1 MIHAEQSAECPPL
14 GRPKAGIAPPRGAA
28 TAGSVGAVV
37 VLLRNPFQPSQRE
50 VLRAHPSQTI
60 RQWLGAQGIA
70 EFDQPTVCIKNGTPV
85 LRADW
90 AVTPIDGVVLFITL
104 PQGGG
109 GGGGKS
115 PLRTVLM
122 IAVMVVAT
130 VYGGPLGASLGF
142 SGNLATA
149 VGTAIIMTA
158 GSALVSALVP
168 LPTPNMPSFASGGNL
183 AQPSPTYS
191 LQGQGNYARL
201 AQPIPVI
208 YGRHLVYPDLAAMPY
223 GEYQGNEQYLH
234 QLHCIGLG
242 EYDIEQLRIEDTPI
256 TSFEEVTYQIVPPG
270 SSVTLF
276 NPDVVTAPEV
286 AGQELLAG
294 TWTGG
299 FAINPA
305 DSAVTHIGID
315 ILLPRGLYYAN
326 DAGGLDSRSAHWK
339 IEARAIDAEG
349 DPLGEWFTL
358 GSESL
363 TAATST
369 PQRLSYKYPIAA
381 GRYEVRATRLD
392 DKDASSRAGHEVR
405 WGEARGYLAGGV
417 TFPDNVTLLAIR
429 MRATDNLSQ
438 RSSRLI
444 NCIVTRKLPVWS
456 AASGW
461 SAPVPTRSITWAFA
475 DILRADYG
483 AKLLDARIDLA
494 ALAQLDE
501 VWSTR
506 GDRIDGVFD
515 QQVTVWE
522 ALTRV
527 ARCGRAVPFL
537 QGGIVRIV
545 RDESR
550 LLPVALFS
558 PRNIVKNSLKIQYVM
573 PGEETADAVTV
584 EYFSSRTWK
593 PDEVTVSLPGS
604 SATNPA
610 KLRLFGCTTQDHAVR
625 EGLYLAAANRY
636 RRRIITLR
644 TELEGLIPT
653 YGDLIAIAHDMPSW
667 GAGGEIVAWDAETQT
682 ATLSEPVSFTQ
693 DQPHVMALR
702 RRDGGVSGPHAV
714 TPGSDAQQVVLMD
727 LPDIAIET
735 GLASERTH
743 FAFGVAEQWG
753 LLARVIAVRP
763 RGEQVEITCVAEHP
777 DVHTADL

>member
-1 MIHAEQSAECPPL
+1 MIHAEQSA
-14 GRPKAGIAPPRGAA
+14 
-28 TAGSVGAVV
+28 V
-37 VLLRNPFQPSQRE
+37 VLLRNPFQPTQRE
-50 VLRAHPSQTI
+50 VMVAHPGQTI
-60 RQWLGAQGIA
+60 RQWLGNQGIA

-109 GGGGKS
+109 GGGGGKN

-149 VGTAIIMTA
+149 VGSAIIMTA

-168 LPTPNMPSFASGGNL
+168 LPTPNMPSFAGSGGSL

-201 AQPIPVI
+201 AQPIPVV
-208 YGRHLVYPDLAAMPY
+208 YGRHLVYPDLAATPY
-223 GEYQGNEQYLH
+223 GEYQGNEQFLH

-242 EYDIEQLRIEDTPI
+242 EYDIEQIRIEDTPMS
-256 TSFEEVTYQIVPPG
+256 SFQEVTYQIVPPG
-270 SSVTLF
+270 SPVTLF

-305 DSAVTHIGID
+305 DSEVTHIGID

-326 DAGGLDSRSAHWK
+326 DAGGLDSRSASWK
-339 IEARAIDAEG
+339 VEARAIDAEG
-349 DPLGEWFTL
+349 DPLNDWFTL
-358 GSESL
+358 GNESL
-363 TAATST
+363 TAATTT
-369 PQRLSYKYPIAA
+369 PQRRTYRYPVAA

-392 DKDASSRAGHEVR
+392 GKDTNSRAGHEVR
-405 WGEARGYLAGGV
+405 WGEARGYLAGGE

-456 AASGW
+456 VDSGW
-461 SAPVPTRSITWAFA
+461 SAPLPTRSIAWAFA
-475 DILRADYG
+475 DILRASYG
-483 AKLLDARIDLA
+483 AKLPDARIDLA
-494 ALAQLDE
+494 ALAQLDQ
-501 VWSTR
+501 VWTER
-506 GDRIDGVFD
+506 GDQFDGVFD

-537 QGGIVRIV
+537 QGGIVRLV
-545 RDESR
+545 RDEAR

-584 EYFSSRTWK
+584 EFFSSRTWK

-604 SATNPA
+604 SSTNPA
-610 KLRLFGCTTQDHAVR
+610 KLRLFGCTTEAHAVR

-667 GAGGEIVAWDAETQT
+667 GAGGEIVAWDADTYA
-682 ATLSEPVSFTQ
+682 ATLSEPVAFVDGQ
-693 DQPHVMALR
+693 EHVMALR

-714 TPGSDAQQVVLMD
+714 MPGSDAQQVVFAD
-727 LPDIAIET
+727 LPDIPIET
-735 GLASERTH
+735 GLSAERTH
-743 FAFGVAEQWG
+743 FAFGVAEQWS

-777 DVHTADL
+777 AVHNADSSAAPI

>member
-1 MIHAEQSAECPPL
+1 MIHAEQSAV
-14 GRPKAGIAPPRGAA
+14 IM
-28 TAGSVGAVV
+28 
-37 VLLRNPFQPSQRE
+37 LRNPFQPSQRE
-50 VLRAHPSQTI
+50 VMVAHPGQTI
-60 RQWLGAQGIA
+60 RQWLGTQGMA
-70 EFDQPTVCIKNGTPV
+70 EFDQPTVCIKNGAPV

-109 GGGGKS
+109 GGGGGKN

-149 VGTAIIMTA
+149 VGSAIIMTA

-168 LPTPNMPSFASGGNL
+168 LPTPNMPSFAGSGGSL

-208 YGRHLVYPDLAAMPY
+208 YGRHLVYPDLAATPY
-223 GEYQGNEQYLH
+223 GEYQGNEQFLH

-242 EYDIEQLRIEDTPI
+242 EYDIEQFRIEDTPMA
-256 TSFEEVTYQIVPPG
+256 SFEEVTYQIVPPG

-305 DSAVTHIGID
+305 DSEVTHIGID

-326 DAGGLDSRSAHWK
+326 DAGGLDSRSASWK
-339 IEARAIDAEG
+339 VEARLMDAEG
-349 DPLGEWFTL
+349 DALADWFTL

-363 TAATST
+363 TAATTT
-369 PQRLSYKYPIAA
+369 PQRLSYKYLVSP

-392 DKDASSRAGHEVR
+392 SKDTNSRAGHEVR
-405 WGEARGYLAGGV
+405 WGEARGYLAGGI

-456 AASGW
+456 ADTGW
-461 SAPVPTRSITWAFA
+461 SSAVPTRSIAWAFA
-475 DILRADYG
+475 NILRASYG
-483 AKLLDARIDLA
+483 AKLTDARIDLA
-494 ALAQLDE
+494 ALAQLDQ
-501 VWSTR
+501 VWAGR
-506 GDRIDGVFD
+506 GDQFDGVFD

-537 QGGIVRIV
+537 QGGIVRLV
-545 RDESR
+545 RDEAR
-550 LLPVALFS
+550 TLPVALFC

-584 EYFSSRTWK
+584 EFFSSRTWK
-593 PDEVTVSLPGS
+593 PDAVTVSLPGS
-604 SATNPA
+604 SITNPA
-610 KLRLFGCTTQDHAVR
+610 KLRLFGCTTEAHAVR
-625 EGLYLAAANRY
+625 EGLYLAAANRF

-667 GAGGEIVAWDAETQT
+667 GVGGEIVMWDADTQT
-682 ATLSEPVSFTQ
+682 ATLSDPVAFVD
-693 DQPHVMALR
+693 DQAHVMALR
-702 RRDGGVSGPHAV
+702 RRDGGVSGPHSV
-714 TPGSDAQQVVLMD
+714 TPGSDAQQVVFAE
-727 LPDIAIET
+727 LPDIPIET
-735 GLASERTH
+735 GLSAERTH
-743 FAFGVAEQWG
+743 FAFGIAEQWS

-777 DVHTADL
+777 AVHTADLTIGA

>member
-1 MIHAEQSAECPPL
+1 MSEAN
-14 GRPKAGIAPPRGAA
+14 K
-28 TAGSVGAVV
+28 GAVI
-37 VLLRNPFQPSQRE
+37 LLRNPFQPSHR
-50 VLRAHPSQTI
+50 VVMVAHPSQTI
-60 RQWLGAQGIA
+60 RQWLGTQGIA
-70 EFDQPTVCIKNGTPV
+70 EFDQPTVCIKNGATV
-85 LRADW
+85 LRSEW
-90 AVTPIDGVVLFITL
+90 AVTPIDGVVIFITL

-109 GGGGKS
+109 GGGGGGKN

-149 VGTAIIMTA
+149 VGSAIIMTA

-168 LPTPNMPSFASGGNL
+168 LPTPNMPSFAGSGGSL
-183 AQPSPTYS
+183 AQPSPSYS

-208 YGRHLVYPDLAAMPY
+208 YGRHLVYPDLAATPY
-223 GEYQGNEQYLH
+223 GEYQANEQYLH
-234 QLHCIGLG
+234 QLHCIGMG
-242 EYDIEQLRIEDTPI
+242 EYDIEQIRIEDTPI
-256 TSFEEVTYQIVPPG
+256 ASFEEVTYQIVPPG
-270 SSVTLF
+270 SPVTLF

-305 DSAVTHIGID
+305 DSEVTHIGID
-315 ILLPRGLYYAN
+315 ILLPRGLYFAN
-326 DAGGLDSRSAHWK
+326 DAGGLDSRSASWK
-339 IEARAIDAEG
+339 VEARAIDAEG
-349 DPLGEWFTL
+349 DPLSDWYAL

-363 TAATST
+363 TAATTT
-369 PQRLSYKYPIAA
+369 PQRMSFKYPVTP
-381 GRYEVRATRLD
+381 GRYEVRATRFD
-392 DKDASSRAGHEVR
+392 GKDTNSRAGHEVR

-456 AASGW
+456 ADTGW
-461 SAPVPTRSITWAFA
+461 SSAVPTRSIAWVFA
-475 DILRADYG
+475 DILRASYG
-483 AKLLDARIDLA
+483 AKLTDARIDLA
-494 ALAQLDE
+494 ALAQLDQ
-501 VWSTR
+501 VWADR
-506 GDRIDGVFD
+506 GDQFDGVFD

-537 QGGIVRIV
+537 QGGIVRLV
-545 RDESR
+545 RDEAR

-584 EYFSSRTWK
+584 EFFSGRTWK

-604 SATNPA
+604 SSTNPA
-610 KLRLFGCTTQDHAVR
+610 KLRLFGCTTEAHAVR

-667 GAGGEIVAWDAETQT
+667 GAGGEIVAWDADTHT
-682 ATLSEPVSFTQ
+682 ATLSEPVHFTGGQ
-693 DQPHVMALR
+693 LHVMALR
-702 RRDGGVSGPHAV
+702 RRDGGVSGPYAV
-714 TPGSDAQQVVLMD
+714 TPGSDAQQVVFTD
-727 LPDIAIET
+727 LPDIPIET
-735 GLASERTH
+735 GLSAERTH
-743 FAFGVAEQWG
+743 FAFGIAEQWS

-777 DVHTADL
+777 AVHSADLTVGT

>member
-1 MIHAEQSAECPPL
+1 MIHAEQSA
-14 GRPKAGIAPPRGAA
+14 
-28 TAGSVGAVV
+28 V

-50 VLRAHPSQTI
+50 VMVAHPSQTI
-60 RQWLGAQGIA
+60 RQWLGTQGIA
-70 EFDQPTVCIKNGTPV
+70 EFDQPTVCIKNGSPV

-109 GGGGKS
+109 GGGGGKN

-149 VGTAIIMTA
+149 VGSAIIMTA

-168 LPTPNMPSFASGGNL
+168 LPTPNMPSFAGSGGSL

-201 AQPIPVI
+201 AQPIPVV
-208 YGRHLVYPDLAAMPY
+208 YGRHLVYPDLAATPY
-223 GEYQGNEQYLH
+223 GEYQGNEQFLH

-242 EYDIEQLRIEDTPI
+242 EYDIEQIRIEDTPI
-256 TSFEEVTYQIVPPG
+256 ASFEEVTYQIVPPG
-270 SSVTLF
+270 SPVTLF

-305 DSAVTHIGID
+305 DSEVTHVGID

-326 DAGGLDSRSAHWK
+326 DAGGLDSRSASWK
-339 IEARAIDAEG
+339 VEARAIDAEG
-349 DPLGEWFTL
+349 DELGDWLTL

-363 TAATST
+363 TAATTT
-369 PQRLSYKYPIAA
+369 PQRMSYKYMVSP

-392 DKDASSRAGHEVR
+392 SKDNNSRAGHEVR

-456 AASGW
+456 VDSGW
-461 SAPVPTRSITWAFA
+461 SAAMPTRSIAWAFA
-475 DILRADYG
+475 DILRASYG
-483 AKLLDARIDLA
+483 AKLPDARIDLA
-494 ALAQLDE
+494 ALAQLDQ
-501 VWSTR
+501 VWA
-506 GDRIDGVFD
+506 DRVDQFDGVFD

-537 QGGIVRIV
+537 QGGIVRLV
-545 RDESR
+545 RDEARS
-550 LLPVALFS
+550 LPVALFS

-584 EYFSSRTWK
+584 EFFSSRTWK

-604 SATNPA
+604 SSTNPA
-610 KLRLFGCTTQDHAVR
+610 KLRLFGCTTEPHAVR

-667 GAGGEIVAWDAETQT
+667 GTGGEIVAWDADTQT
-682 ATLSEPVSFTQ
+682 ATLSEPVDFT
-693 DQPHVMALR
+693 DCQPHVIALR
-702 RRDGGVSGPHAV
+702 RRDGGVSDPHFV
-714 TPGSDAQQVVLMD
+714 TPGSDAQRVVFAEQ
-727 LPDIAIET
+727 PDIAIET
-735 GLASERTH
+735 GLSAERTH
-743 FAFGVAEQWG
+743 FAFGVAEQWS

-777 DVHTADL
+777 AVHSADSSADPI

>member
-1 MIHAEQSAECPPL
+1 MIHVDQSA
-14 GRPKAGIAPPRGAA
+14 
-28 TAGSVGAVV
+28 VV
-37 VLLRNPFQPSQRE
+37 MLRNPFQPSQRE
-50 VLRAHPSQTI
+50 VVVTHPSQTI
-60 RQWLGAQGIA
+60 RQWLDKQGIA
-70 EFDQPTVCIKNGTPV
+70 EFDQPTVCIKNGAAV
-85 LRADW
+85 LRGDW
-90 AVTPIDGVVLFITL
+90 AVTQIDGLVIFIAL

-109 GGGGKS
+109 GGGGGKN
-115 PLRTVLM
+115 PLNTVLM

-149 VGTAIIMTA
+149 VGSAIIMTA
-158 GSALVSALVP
+158 GTALVSALVP
-168 LPTPNMPSFASGGNL
+168 LPTPNMPSFSTGGGL
-183 AQPSPTYS
+183 SQPSPTYS

-208 YGRHLVYPDLAAMPY
+208 YGRHLVYPDLAATPY

-242 EYDIEQLRIEDTPI
+242 EYDIEQIRIEDTPI
-256 TSFEEVTYQIVPPG
+256 ASFEEVNFQIVSPG

-286 AGQELLAG
+286 AGQELLSG
-294 TWTGG
+294 SWTGG

-305 DSAVTHIGID
+305 DSEVTHIGID
-315 ILLPRGLYYAN
+315 VLLPRGLYYAN
-326 DAGGLDSRSAHWK
+326 DTGGLEVRSASWK
-339 IEARAIDAEG
+339 IEVRAIDTEG
-349 DPLGEWFTL
+349 DPVGNWLTL
-358 GSESL
+358 GSESMS
-363 TAATST
+363 AATTT
-369 PQRLSYKYPIAA
+369 PQRLSFKYPVSL
-381 GRYEVRATRLD
+381 GRYEVRATRID
-392 DKDASSRAGHEVR
+392 SKDTSSRVGHEVR
-405 WGEARGYLAGGV
+405 WSEARGYLAGGV
-417 TFPDNVTLLAIR
+417 AFPDNVTLLAIR

-456 AASGW
+456 ASSGW
-461 SAPVPTRSITWAFA
+461 SSALPTRSIAWAYA
-475 DILRADYG
+475 DILRASYG
-483 AKLLDARIDLA
+483 AKLTDERIDLA
-494 ALAQLDE
+494 ALAQLDQ
-501 VWSTR
+501 VWTSR
-506 GDRIDGVFD
+506 GDKFDGVFD

-522 ALTRV
+522 ALTRA

-537 QGGIVRIV
+537 QGGIVRLV

-550 LLPVALFS
+550 TLPVALFS
-558 PRNIVKNSLKIQYVM
+558 TRNIVKNSLKIQYVM

-584 EYFSSRTWK
+584 EFFSSRTWK

-604 SATNPA
+604 SSTNPA
-610 KLRLFGCTTQDHAVR
+610 KLRLFGCTTEAHAMR

-667 GAGGEIVAWDAETQT
+667 GTGGEIVAWDPDSLI
-682 ATLSEPVSFTQ
+682 ATLSEPVGFIDEQS
-693 DQPHVMALR
+693 HVMALR

-714 TPGSDAQQVVLMD
+714 TLGGDTQQVVFAE
-727 LPDIAIET
+727 PPQIPIET
-735 GLASERTH
+735 GLSAERTH
-743 FAFGVAEQWG
+743 FAFGIAEQWS
-753 LLARVIAVRP
+753 LMARVIAVRP

-777 DVHTADL
+777 AVHTADSLPSA

>member
-1 MIHAEQSAECPPL
+1 MIHVDQSA
-14 GRPKAGIAPPRGAA
+14 
-28 TAGSVGAVV
+28 VV
-37 VLLRNPFQPSQRE
+37 MLRNPFQPSQRE
-50 VLRAHPSQTI
+50 VVVTHPSQTI
-60 RQWLGAQGIA
+60 RQWLDKQGIA
-70 EFDQPTVCIKNGTPV
+70 EFDQPTVCIKNGAAV
-85 LRADW
+85 LRGDW
-90 AVTPIDGVVLFITL
+90 AVTQIDGLVIFIAL

-109 GGGGKS
+109 GGGGGKN
-115 PLRTVLM
+115 PLNTVLM

-149 VGTAIIMTA
+149 VGSAIIMTA
-158 GSALVSALVP
+158 GTALVSALVP
-168 LPTPNMPSFASGGNL
+168 LPTPNMPSFSSGGGL
-183 AQPSPTYS
+183 SQPSPTYS

-208 YGRHLVYPDLAAMPY
+208 YGRHLVYPDLAATPY

-242 EYDIEQLRIEDTPI
+242 EYDIEQIRIEDTPI
-256 TSFEEVTYQIVPPG
+256 ASFEEVNFQIVSPG

-286 AGQELLAG
+286 AGQELLSG
-294 TWTGG
+294 SWTGG

-305 DSAVTHIGID
+305 DSEVTHIGID
-315 ILLPRGLYYAN
+315 VLLPRGLYYAN
-326 DAGGLDSRSAHWK
+326 DTGGLEVRSASWK
-339 IEARAIDAEG
+339 IEVRAIDTEG
-349 DPLGEWFTL
+349 DPVGNWLTL
-358 GSESL
+358 GSESMS
-363 TAATST
+363 AATTT
-369 PQRLSYKYPIAA
+369 PQRLSFKYPVSL
-381 GRYEVRATRLD
+381 GRYEVRATRID
-392 DKDASSRAGHEVR
+392 SKDTSSRVGHEVR
-405 WGEARGYLAGGV
+405 WSEARGYLAGGV
-417 TFPDNVTLLAIR
+417 AFPDNVTLLAIR

-456 AASGW
+456 ASSGW
-461 SAPVPTRSITWAFA
+461 SSALPTRSIAWAYA
-475 DILRADYG
+475 DILRASYG
-483 AKLLDARIDLA
+483 AKLTDERIDLA
-494 ALAQLDE
+494 ALAQLDQ
-501 VWSTR
+501 VWTSR
-506 GDRIDGVFD
+506 GDKFDGVFD

-522 ALTRV
+522 ALTRA

-537 QGGIVRIV
+537 QGGIVRLV

-550 LLPVALFS
+550 TLPVALFS
-558 PRNIVKNSLKIQYVM
+558 TRNIVKNSLKIQYVM

-584 EYFSSRTWK
+584 EFFSSRTWK

-604 SATNPA
+604 SSTNPA
-610 KLRLFGCTTQDHAVR
+610 KLRLFGCTTEAHAMR

-667 GAGGEIVAWDAETQT
+667 GTGGEIVAWDPDSLI
-682 ATLSEPVSFTQ
+682 ATLSEPVGFIDEQS
-693 DQPHVMALR
+693 HVMALR

-714 TPGSDAQQVVLMD
+714 TLGGDTQQVVFAE
-727 LPDIAIET
+727 PPQIPIET
-735 GLASERTH
+735 GLSAERTH
-743 FAFGVAEQWG
+743 FAFGIAEQWS
-753 LLARVIAVRP
+753 LMARVIAVRP

-777 DVHTADL
+777 AVHTADSLPSV

>member
-1 MIHAEQSAECPPL
+1 MIEGNPSAV
-14 GRPKAGIAPPRGAA
+14 IM
-28 TAGSVGAVV
+28 
-37 VLLRNPFQPSQRE
+37 LRNPFQPGQRE
-50 VLRAHPSQTI
+50 VMVAHPSQSI

-90 AVTPIDGVVLFITL
+90 AVTPIDGVVLFIAL

-109 GGGGKS
+109 GGGGGKN

-149 VGTAIIMTA
+149 VGSAIIMTA

-168 LPTPNMPSFASGGNL
+168 LPTPNMPSFAAGGGNL

-208 YGRHLVYPDLAAMPY
+208 YGRHLVYPDLAATPY

-256 TSFEEVTYQIVPPG
+256 ASFEEVTYQIVPPG
-270 SSVTLF
+270 SPVTLF

-305 DSAVTHIGID
+305 DSDVTQIGID

-326 DAGGLDSRSAHWK
+326 DAGALDSRSASWK
-339 IEARAIDAEG
+339 VEARAIDAEG
-349 DPLGEWFTL
+349 DALGDWFTL

-363 TAATST
+363 TAATTT
-369 PQRLSYKYPIAA
+369 PQRLSYKYPVAA

-392 DKDASSRAGHEVR
+392 GKDTNSRAGHEVR
-405 WGEARGYLAGGV
+405 WGEARGYLTSGI
-417 TFPDNVTLLAIR
+417 TFPENVTLLAIR

-444 NCIVTRKLPVWS
+444 NCIVTRKLSVWS
-456 AASGW
+456 SESGW
-461 SAPVPTRSITWAFA
+461 SAPVPTRSIAWAFA
-475 DILRADYG
+475 DILRASYG
-483 AKLLDARIDLA
+483 AKLPDARIDLA
-494 ALAQLDE
+494 ALAQLDR
-501 VWSTR
+501 VWTSR
-506 GDRIDGVFD
+506 GDRFDGVFD

-537 QGGIVRIV
+537 QGGIVRLV
-545 RDESR
+545 RDEAR

-584 EYFSSRTWK
+584 EFFSSRTWK

-604 SATNPA
+604 SSTNPA
-610 KLRLFGCTTQDHAVR
+610 KLRLFGCTTEAHAVR

-667 GAGGEIVAWDAETQT
+667 GAGGEIVAWDADTHT
-682 ATLSEPVSFTQ
+682 AKLSEPVAFVDGQ
-693 DQPHVMALR
+693 EHVMALR

-714 TPGSDAQQVVLMD
+714 MPGNDAQQVVFAD
-727 LPDIAIET
+727 LPDIPIET
-735 GLASERTH
+735 GLSAERTH
-743 FAFGVAEQWG
+743 FAFGIAEQWS

-777 DVHTADL
+777 AVHSADGSVDSSTAPI

>member
-1 MIHAEQSAECPPL
+1 MIEGNSSAV
-14 GRPKAGIAPPRGAA
+14 I
-28 TAGSVGAVV
+28 
-37 VLLRNPFQPSQRE
+37 LLRNPFQPSQRE
-50 VLRAHPSQTI
+50 VTVTHPSQTI

-70 EFDQPTVCIKNGTPV
+70 EFEQPTVCIKNGTPV

-109 GGGGKS
+109 GGGGGKN

-149 VGTAIIMTA
+149 VGSAIIMTA

-168 LPTPNMPSFASGGNL
+168 LPTPNMPSFASGGGNL

-208 YGRHLVYPDLAAMPY
+208 YGRHLVYPDLAATPY

-270 SSVTLF
+270 SPVTLF
-276 NPDVVTAPEV
+276 NPDVVSAPEV

-305 DSAVTHIGID
+305 DSEVTQIGID

-326 DAGGLDSRSAHWK
+326 DAGGLDSRSANWK
-339 IEARAIDAEG
+339 AEARTIDAEG
-349 DPLGEWFTL
+349 DPLSEWFML

-363 TAATST
+363 TAATTT
-369 PQRLSYKYPIAA
+369 PQRLSYKYPVPA

-392 DKDASSRAGHEVR
+392 GKDTNSRAGHEVR
-405 WGEARGYLAGGV
+405 WGEARGYLAGGIN
-417 TFPDNVTLLAIR
+417 FPDNVTLLAIR

-444 NCIVTRKLPVWS
+444 NCIVTRKLPIWS
-456 AASGW
+456 SESGW
-461 SAPVPTRSITWAFA
+461 STPVPVRSIAWAFA
-475 DILRADYG
+475 DILRASYG
-483 AKLLDARIDLA
+483 AKLPDARIDLA
-494 ALAQLDE
+494 ALAQLDQ
-501 VWSTR
+501 VWTSR
-506 GDRIDGVFD
+506 GDRFDGVFD

-537 QGGIVRIV
+537 QGGIVRLV
-545 RDESR
+545 RDEAR

-584 EYFSSRTWK
+584 EFFSSRTWK

-604 SATNPA
+604 SSANPA
-610 KLRLFGCTTQDHAVR
+610 KLRLFGCTTEAHAVR

-667 GAGGEIVAWDAETQT
+667 GTGGEIVAWDAASQI
-682 ATLSEPVSFTQ
+682 ATLSEPVVFT
-693 DQPHVMALR
+693 DTQPHVMALR

-714 TPGSDAQQVVLMD
+714 TPGSDAQQVVFAN
-727 LPDIAIET
+727 LPDIPMET
-735 GLASERTH
+735 GLSAERTH
-743 FAFGVAEQWG
+743 FAFGIAEQWS

-777 DVHTADL
+777 AVHSADSTTDQI

>member
-1 MIHAEQSAECPPL
+1 VIHAEQSA
-14 GRPKAGIAPPRGAA
+14 
-28 TAGSVGAVV
+28 VV
-37 VLLRNPFQPSQRE
+37 TLRNPFQPSQRE
-50 VLRAHPSQTI
+50 VMVAHPGQTI
-60 RQWLGAQGIA
+60 RQWLGTQSIA
-70 EFDQPTVCIKNGTPV
+70 EFDQPTVCIKNGAPV
-85 LRADW
+85 QRADW

-109 GGGGKS
+109 GGGGGKN

-149 VGTAIIMTA
+149 VGSAIIMTA

-168 LPTPNMPSFASGGNL
+168 LPTPNMPSFAGSGGSL

-208 YGRHLVYPDLAAMPY
+208 YGRHLVYPDLAATPY
-223 GEYQGNEQYLH
+223 GEYQANEQYLH

-256 TSFEEVTYQIVPPG
+256 ASFEEVAYQIVPPG
-270 SSVTLF
+270 SPVMLF

-305 DSAVTHIGID
+305 DSEVTHIGID
-315 ILLPRGLYYAN
+315 ILLPRGLYFAN
-326 DAGGLDSRSAHWK
+326 DAGGLDSRSASWK
-339 IEARAIDAEG
+339 VEARAIDAEG
-349 DPLGEWFTL
+349 DPLNDWFAL

-363 TAATST
+363 TAATTT
-369 PQRLSYKYPIAA
+369 PQRLSYKYPVTA

-392 DKDASSRAGHEVR
+392 GKDTNSRAGHEVR
-405 WGEARGYLAGGV
+405 WGEARGYLAGGI

-456 AASGW
+456 VDAGW
-461 SAPVPTRSITWAFA
+461 SAPLHTRSIAWAFA
-475 DILRADYG
+475 DILRASYG
-483 AKLLDARIDLA
+483 AKLPDVRIDLA
-494 ALAQLDE
+494 ALAQLDQ
-501 VWSTR
+501 VWASR
-506 GDRIDGVFD
+506 SDLFDGVFD

-537 QGGIVRIV
+537 QGGIVRLV
-545 RDESR
+545 RDEAR

-584 EYFSSRTWK
+584 EFFSSRTWK

-604 SATNPA
+604 SSTNPA
-610 KLRLFGCTTQDHAVR
+610 KLRLFGCTTEAHAVR

-667 GAGGEIVAWDAETQT
+667 GVGGEIVMWDADTQT
-682 ATLSEPVSFTQ
+682 ATLSEPVAFVD
-693 DQPHVMALR
+693 DQAHVMALR

-714 TPGSDAQQVVLMD
+714 TPGSDAQQVVFAEQ
-727 LPDIAIET
+727 PDIPIET
-735 GLASERTH
+735 GLSAERTH
-743 FAFGVAEQWG
+743 FAFGIAEQWS
-753 LLARVIAVRP
+753 LQARVIAVRP

-777 DVHTADL
+777 AVHTADLTIGA

>member
-1 MIHAEQSAECPPL
+1 MIHAEQSA
-14 GRPKAGIAPPRGAA
+14 
-28 TAGSVGAVV
+28 V

-50 VLRAHPSQTI
+50 VMVAHPTQTI

-70 EFDQPTVCIKNGTPV
+70 EFDQPTVCIKNGAPV

-90 AVTPIDGVVLFITL
+90 AVTPVDGVVLFITL

-109 GGGGKS
+109 GGGGGKN

-149 VGTAIIMTA
+149 VGSAIIMTA

-168 LPTPNMPSFASGGNL
+168 LPTPNMPSFAGSGGSL

-208 YGRHLVYPDLAAMPY
+208 YGRHLVYPDLAATPY

-242 EYDIEQLRIEDTPI
+242 EYDIEQIRIEDTPMA
-256 TSFEEVTYQIVPPG
+256 SFEEVTYQIVPPG
-270 SSVTLF
+270 SPVTLF

-305 DSAVTHIGID
+305 DSEVTHIGID

-326 DAGGLDSRSAHWK
+326 DAGGLDSRSASWK
-339 IEARAIDAEG
+339 VEARSIDAEG
-349 DPLGEWFTL
+349 DPLNDWFTL
-358 GSESL
+358 GNQSL
-363 TAATST
+363 TAATTT
-369 PQRLSYKYPIAA
+369 PQRRTYLYHVAA

-392 DKDASSRAGHEVR
+392 GKDTNSRAGHEVR

-456 AASGW
+456 VDSGW
-461 SAPVPTRSITWAFA
+461 SAATPTRSIAWVFA
-475 DILRADYG
+475 DILRASYG
-483 AKLLDARIDLA
+483 AKLPDARIDLV
-494 ALAQLDE
+494 ALAQLDQ
-501 VWSTR
+501 VWSGR
-506 GDRIDGVFD
+506 GDQFDGVFD
-515 QQVTVWE
+515 QQVTVWD

-537 QGGIVRIV
+537 QGGIVRLV
-545 RDESR
+545 RDEAR

-584 EYFSSRTWK
+584 EFFSSRTWK

-604 SATNPA
+604 SSTNPA
-610 KLRLFGCTTQDHAVR
+610 KLRLFGCTTEAHAVR

-667 GAGGEIVAWDAETQT
+667 GTGGEIVAWDADTQT
-682 ATLSEPVSFTQ
+682 ATLSEPVHFTEG
-693 DQPHVMALR
+693 QPYVMALR

-714 TPGSDAQQVVLMD
+714 TPGSDAQQVVFAD
-727 LPDIAIET
+727 LPDIPIET
-735 GLASERTH
+735 GLSAERTH
-743 FAFGVAEQWG
+743 FAFGNAEQWS

-777 DVHTADL
+777 AVHSADGGVDSSTAPI

>member
-1 MIHAEQSAECPPL
+1 MIHAEQSAV
-14 GRPKAGIAPPRGAA
+14 I
-28 TAGSVGAVV
+28 
-37 VLLRNPFQPSQRE
+37 LLRNPFQPSQRE
-50 VLRAHPSQTI
+50 VMVAHPSQTI
-60 RQWLGAQGIA
+60 RQWLDNQGIA

-109 GGGGKS
+109 GGGGGKN

-149 VGTAIIMTA
+149 VGSAIIMTA

-168 LPTPNMPSFASGGNL
+168 LPTPNMPSFAAGGGNL

-208 YGRHLVYPDLAAMPY
+208 YGCHLVYPDLAATPY
-223 GEYQGNEQYLH
+223 GEYQSNEQYLH

-242 EYDIEQLRIEDTPI
+242 EYEIEQLRIEDTPI
-256 TSFEEVTYQIVPPG
+256 ASFEEVTYQIVPPG
-270 SSVTLF
+270 SAVTLF

-286 AGQELLAG
+286 AGQELLTG

-305 DSAVTHIGID
+305 DSEVTQIGID

-326 DAGGLDSRSAHWK
+326 DAGGLDSRSSSWRV
-339 IEARAIDAEG
+339 EARAIDAEG
-349 DPLGEWFTL
+349 DPLNDWFTL

-363 TAATST
+363 SAATTT
-369 PQRLSYKYPIAA
+369 PQRLSYKYPVAA

-392 DKDASSRAGHEVR
+392 GKDSSSRAGHEVR
-405 WGEARGYLAGGV
+405 WGEARGYLAGDV

-444 NCIVTRKLPVWS
+444 NCIVTRKLPIWLS
-456 AASGW
+456 EAGW
-461 SAPVPTRSITWAFA
+461 STPAPTRSIAWTFA
-475 DILRADYG
+475 DILRANYG
-483 AKLLDARIDLA
+483 AKLPDARIDLA
-494 ALAQLDE
+494 ALAQLDQ
-501 VWSTR
+501 VWTSR
-506 GDRIDGVFD
+506 GDRFDGVFD

-537 QGGIVRIV
+537 QGGIVRLV
-545 RDESR
+545 RDEAR

-584 EYFSSRTWK
+584 EFFSSRTWK

-604 SATNPA
+604 SSANPA
-610 KLRLFGCTTQDHAVR
+610 KLRLFGCTTEAHAVR

-667 GAGGEIVAWDAETQT
+667 GTGGEIVAWDATGLT
-682 ATLSEPVSFTQ
+682 ATVSEPLHFTEG
-693 DQPHVMALR
+693 QPHVMALR
-702 RRDGGVSGPHAV
+702 RRDGGVGGPHAV
-714 TPGSDAQQVVLMD
+714 TPGSDAQQVVFAQ
-727 LPDIAIET
+727 LPDIPMET
-735 GLASERTH
+735 GLSAERTH
-743 FAFGVAEQWG
+743 FAFGVAEQWS

-777 DVHTADL
+777 AVHSADHV

>member
-1 MIHAEQSAECPPL
+1 MIHAEQSA
-14 GRPKAGIAPPRGAA
+14 
-28 TAGSVGAVV
+28 V

-50 VLRAHPSQTI
+50 VMVAHPSQTI

-70 EFDQPTVCIKNGTPV
+70 EFDQPTVCIKNGAPV

-109 GGGGKS
+109 GGGGGKN

-149 VGTAIIMTA
+149 VGSAIIMTA

-168 LPTPNMPSFASGGNL
+168 LPTPNMPSFAGSGGSL

-201 AQPIPVI
+201 AHPIPVV
-208 YGRHLVYPDLAAMPY
+208 YGRHLVYPDLAATPY
-223 GEYQGNEQYLH
+223 GEYQGNEQFLH

-242 EYDIEQLRIEDTPI
+242 EYDIEQIRIEDTPMS
-256 TSFEEVTYQIVPPG
+256 SFEEVTYQIVPPG
-270 SSVTLF
+270 SPVTLF

-305 DSAVTHIGID
+305 DSEVTHIGID

-326 DAGGLDSRSAHWK
+326 DAGGLDSRSASWRV
-339 IEARAIDAEG
+339 EARAIDSEG
-349 DPLGEWFTL
+349 DPLNDWFTL
-358 GSESL
+358 GNESL
-363 TAATST
+363 TAATTT
-369 PQRLSYKYPIAA
+369 PQRRTYRYPIAA

-392 DKDASSRAGHEVR
+392 GKDTNSRAGHEVR
-405 WGEARGYLAGGV
+405 WGEARGYLAGGI

-456 AASGW
+456 VDSGW
-461 SAPVPTRSITWAFA
+461 SAAVPTRSIAWAFA
-475 DILRADYG
+475 DILRASYG
-483 AKLLDARIDLA
+483 AKLPDARIDLA
-494 ALAQLDE
+494 ALAQLDQ
-501 VWSTR
+501 VWAGR
-506 GDRIDGVFD
+506 GDRFDGVFD

-537 QGGIVRIV
+537 QGGIVRLV
-545 RDESR
+545 RDEAR

-604 SATNPA
+604 SSTNPA
-610 KLRLFGCTTQDHAVR
+610 KLRLFGCTTEAHAVR

-667 GAGGEIVAWDAETQT
+667 GAGGEIVAWDADTKT
-682 ATLSEPVSFTQ
+682 AKLSEPIAFVDGQ
-693 DQPHVMALR
+693 EHVMALR
-702 RRDGGVSGPHAV
+702 QRDGGVSGPHAV
-714 TPGSDAQQVVLMD
+714 TPGSDAQQVVFAD
-727 LPDIAIET
+727 LPDIPIET
-735 GLASERTH
+735 GLSAERTH
-743 FAFGVAEQWG
+743 FAFGNAVQWS

-777 DVHTADL
+777 AVHDADSSALQI

>member
-1 MIHAEQSAECPPL
+1 MIHAEQSA
-14 GRPKAGIAPPRGAA
+14 
-28 TAGSVGAVV
+28 V

-50 VLRAHPSQTI
+50 VMVAHPTQTI

-70 EFDQPTVCIKNGTPV
+70 EFDQPTVCIKNGAPV

-90 AVTPIDGVVLFITL
+90 AVTPIDGAVLFITL

-109 GGGGKS
+109 GGGGGKN

-149 VGTAIIMTA
+149 VGSAIIMTA

-168 LPTPNMPSFASGGNL
+168 LPTPNMPSFAGSGGSL

-201 AQPIPVI
+201 AQPIPVV
-208 YGRHLVYPDLAAMPY
+208 YGRHLVYPDLAATPY
-223 GEYQGNEQYLH
+223 GEYQGNEQFLH

-242 EYDIEQLRIEDTPI
+242 EYDIEQIRIEDTPI
-256 TSFEEVTYQIVPPG
+256 ASFEEVTYQIVPPG
-270 SSVTLF
+270 NPVTLF

-305 DSAVTHIGID
+305 DSEVTHIGID

-326 DAGGLDSRSAHWK
+326 DAGGLDSRSASWRV
-339 IEARAIDAEG
+339 EARAIDAEG
-349 DPLGEWFTL
+349 DPLNDWFTL
-358 GSESL
+358 GNESL
-363 TAATST
+363 TAATTT
-369 PQRLSYKYPIAA
+369 PQRRTYRYPIAA

-392 DKDASSRAGHEVR
+392 GKDTNSRAGHEVR
-405 WGEARGYLAGGV
+405 WSEARGYLAGGM
-417 TFPDNVTLLAIR
+417 TFPDKVTLLAIR

-456 AASGW
+456 VDSGW
-461 SAPVPTRSITWAFA
+461 SAAVPTRSIAWAFA
-475 DILRADYG
+475 DILRASYG
-483 AKLLDARIDLA
+483 AKLPNARIDLA
-494 ALAQLDE
+494 ALAQLDQ
-501 VWSTR
+501 VWAGR
-506 GDRIDGVFD
+506 GDQFDGVFD

-537 QGGIVRIV
+537 QGGIVRLV
-545 RDESR
+545 RDEAR

-584 EYFSSRTWK
+584 EFFSSRTWK

-604 SATNPA
+604 SSANPA
-610 KLRLFGCTTQDHAVR
+610 KLRLFGCTTEAHAVR

-667 GAGGEIVAWDAETQT
+667 GAGGEIVAWDADTQA
-682 ATLSEPVSFTQ
+682 ATLSEPVAFVDGQ
-693 DQPHVMALR
+693 EHVMALR

-714 TPGSDAQQVVLMD
+714 TPGSDAQQVVFAD
-727 LPDIAIET
+727 LPDIPIET
-735 GLASERTH
+735 GLSAERTH
-743 FAFGVAEQWG
+743 FAFGNAEQWS

-777 DVHTADL
+777 AVHSADSGVDSSTAPI

>member
-1 MIHAEQSAECPPL
+1 MIHADQSA
-14 GRPKAGIAPPRGAA
+14 
-28 TAGSVGAVV
+28 VV
-37 VLLRNPFQPSQRE
+37 MLRNPFQPSHRE
-50 VLRAHPSQTI
+50 VMVTHPGQTI
-60 RQWLGAQGIA
+60 RQWLCSQGIT
-70 EFDQPTVCIKNGTPV
+70 EFDQPTVCIKNGAAV
-85 LRADW
+85 LRGDW
-90 AVTPIDGVVLFITL
+90 TVTPIDGLVIFITL

-109 GGGGKS
+109 GGGGGKN
-115 PLRTVLM
+115 PLNTVLM

-142 SGNLATA
+142 SGTLATA
-149 VGTAIIMTA
+149 VGSAVIMTA
-158 GSALVSALVP
+158 GTALVSALVP
-168 LPTPNMPSFASGGNL
+168 LPTPNMPSFSSGGGL
-183 AQPSPTYS
+183 SQPSPTYS

-201 AQPIPVI
+201 SQPIPVV
-208 YGRHLVYPDLAAMPY
+208 YGRHLVYPDLAATPY

-242 EYDIEQLRIEDTPI
+242 DYDIEQIRIEDTPMA
-256 TSFEEVTYQIVPPG
+256 SFEEVSYQIVSPG

-286 AGQELLAG
+286 AGQELLAD

-305 DSAVTHIGID
+305 DSDVTHIGID

-326 DAGGLDSRSAHWK
+326 DAGGLEVRSANWK
-339 IEARAIDAEG
+339 IEARAIDAKG
-349 DPLGEWFTL
+349 DSVGSWFTL
-358 GSESL
+358 GSESIS
-363 TAATST
+363 AATTT
-369 PQRLSYKYPIAA
+369 PQRLTFKYPVSPD
-381 GRYEVRATRLD
+381 RYEVRATRLD
-392 DKDASSRAGHEVR
+392 SKDTSSRVGHEVR

-417 TFPDNVTLLAIR
+417 AFPDNVTLLAIR

-456 AASGW
+456 ADTGW
-461 SAPVPTRSITWAFA
+461 STAVPTRSIAWVFA
-475 DILRADYG
+475 DILRASYG
-483 AKLLDARIDLA
+483 AKLTDERIDLA
-494 ALAQLDE
+494 ALAQLDQ
-501 VWSTR
+501 VWTSR
-506 GDRIDGVFD
+506 GDQFDGVFD

-537 QGGIVRIV
+537 QGGIVRLV
-545 RDESR
+545 RDEAR
-550 LLPVALFS
+550 HLPVALFS

-584 EYFSSRTWK
+584 EFFSSRTWK

-604 SATNPA
+604 SGTNPA
-610 KLRLFGCTTQDHAVR
+610 KLRLFGCTTEEHAVR

-636 RRRIITLR
+636 RRRIITFR
-644 TELEGLIPT
+644 TELEGMIPT

-667 GAGGEIVAWDAETQT
+667 GAGGEIVAWDPDSKI
-682 ATLSEPVSFTQ
+682 ATLSETVVFID
-693 DQPHVMALR
+693 DQSHVMALR

-714 TPGSDAQQVVLMD
+714 TLGGDAQQVVFD
-727 LPDIAIET
+727 ELPDIPIET
-735 GLASERTH
+735 GLSSERTH
-743 FAFGVAEQWG
+743 FAFGVVEQWS

-763 RGEQVEITCVAEHP
+763 RGEQVEITCVAEHQA
-777 DVHTADL
+777 VHTADLSQST

>member
-1 MIHAEQSAECPPL
+1 MIHAEQSAV
-14 GRPKAGIAPPRGAA
+14 IM
-28 TAGSVGAVV
+28 
-37 VLLRNPFQPSQRE
+37 LRNPFQPSQRE
-50 VLRAHPSQTI
+50 VMVAHPCQTI
-60 RQWLGAQGIA
+60 RQWLGTQGIA
-70 EFDQPTVCIKNGTPV
+70 EFDQPTVCIKNGAPV

-109 GGGGKS
+109 GGGGGKN

-149 VGTAIIMTA
+149 VGSAIIMTA

-168 LPTPNMPSFASGGNL
+168 LPTPNMPSFAGSGGSL

-201 AQPIPVI
+201 AQPIPVV
-208 YGRHLVYPDLAAMPY
+208 YGRHLVYPDLAATPY
-223 GEYQGNEQYLH
+223 GEYQGNEQFLH

-242 EYDIEQLRIEDTPI
+242 EYEIEQIRIEDTPI
-256 TSFEEVTYQIVPPG
+256 ASFEEVTYQIVPPG
-270 SSVTLF
+270 SPVTLF

-294 TWTGG
+294 NWAGG

-305 DSAVTHIGID
+305 DSEVTHIGID
-315 ILLPRGLYYAN
+315 VLLPRGLYYAN
-326 DAGGLDSRSAHWK
+326 DAGGLDSRSASWK
-339 IEARAIDAEG
+339 VEARSIDAEG
-349 DPLGEWFTL
+349 DPLNDWFTL
-358 GSESL
+358 GNESL
-363 TAATST
+363 TAATTT
-369 PQRLSYKYPIAA
+369 PQRRTYLYHVAA
-381 GRYEVRATRLD
+381 GRYEVRAARLD
-392 DKDASSRAGHEVR
+392 GKDTNSRAGHEVR

-456 AASGW
+456 VDTGW
-461 SAPVPTRSITWAFA
+461 SAAVPTCSIAWAFA
-475 DILRADYG
+475 DILRASYG
-483 AKLLDARIDLA
+483 AKLPDARIDLA
-494 ALAQLDE
+494 ALAQLDQ
-501 VWSTR
+501 VWASR
-506 GDRIDGVFD
+506 GDQFDGVFD

-537 QGGIVRIV
+537 QGGIVRLV
-545 RDESR
+545 RDEAR

-584 EYFSSRTWK
+584 EFFSSRTWK

-604 SATNPA
+604 SSTNPA
-610 KLRLFGCTTQDHAVR
+610 KLRLFGCTTEAHAVR

-667 GAGGEIVAWDAETQT
+667 GTGGEIVAWDAYTRT
-682 ATLSEPVSFTQ
+682 ATLSEPIYFTEG
-693 DQPHVMALR
+693 QPHVMALR

-714 TPGSDAQQVVLMD
+714 TPGSDAQQVVFAE
-727 LPDIAIET
+727 LPDIPIET
-735 GLASERTH
+735 GLSAERTH
-743 FAFGVAEQWG
+743 FAFGIAEQWS

-777 DVHTADL
+777 AVHSADSTADQI

>member
-1 MIHAEQSAECPPL
+1 MIHAEQSA
-14 GRPKAGIAPPRGAA
+14 
-28 TAGSVGAVV
+28 V

-50 VLRAHPSQTI
+50 VMVAHPSQTI

-109 GGGGKS
+109 GGGGGKN

-149 VGTAIIMTA
+149 VGSAIIMTA

-168 LPTPNMPSFASGGNL
+168 LPTPNMPSFAGSGGSL

-201 AQPIPVI
+201 AQPIPVV
-208 YGRHLVYPDLAAMPY
+208 YGRHLVYPDLAATPY
-223 GEYQGNEQYLH
+223 GEYQGNEQFLH
-234 QLHCIGLG
+234 QLHCIGQG
-242 EYDIEQLRIEDTPI
+242 EYDIEQIRIEDTPMA
-256 TSFEEVTYQIVPPG
+256 SFEEVTYQIVPPG
-270 SSVTLF
+270 SPVTLF

-305 DSAVTHIGID
+305 DSEVTHIGID

-326 DAGGLDSRSAHWK
+326 DAGGLDSRSASWK
-339 IEARAIDAEG
+339 VEARAIDAEG
-349 DPLGEWFTL
+349 DPLEDWFTL
-358 GSESL
+358 GNESL
-363 TAATST
+363 TAATTT
-369 PQRLSYKYPIAA
+369 PQRRTYLYPVAA

-392 DKDASSRAGHEVR
+392 GKDTNSRAGHEVR
-405 WGEARGYLAGGV
+405 RGEARGYLAGGV

-456 AASGW
+456 ADSGW
-461 SAPVPTRSITWAFA
+461 SMHVPTRSIAWAFA
-475 DILRADYG
+475 DILRASYG
-483 AKLLDARIDLA
+483 AKLPDARIDLA
-494 ALAQLDE
+494 ALAQLDQ
-501 VWSTR
+501 VWAGR
-506 GDRIDGVFD
+506 GDQFDGVFD

-537 QGGIVRIV
+537 QGGIVRLV
-545 RDESR
+545 RDEAR

-584 EYFSSRTWK
+584 EFFSSRTWK

-604 SATNPA
+604 SSTNPA
-610 KLRLFGCTTQDHAVR
+610 KLRLFGCTTEAHAVR

-667 GAGGEIVAWDAETQT
+667 GAGGEIVAWDADTKT
-682 ATLSEPVSFTQ
+682 AKLSEPIAFVDGQ
-693 DQPHVMALR
+693 EHVMALR

-714 TPGSDAQQVVLMD
+714 MPGSDAQQVVFAG
-727 LPDIAIET
+727 LPDIPIET
-735 GLASERTH
+735 GLSAERTH
-743 FAFGVAEQWG
+743 FAFGVAEQWS

-777 DVHTADL
+777 AVHNADSSAAPI

>member
-1 MIHAEQSAECPPL
+1 MIHAEQSA
-14 GRPKAGIAPPRGAA
+14 
-28 TAGSVGAVV
+28 V

-50 VLRAHPSQTI
+50 VMVAHPSQTI
-60 RQWLGAQGIA
+60 RQWLGTQGIT
-70 EFDQPTVCIKNGTPV
+70 EFGQPTVCIKNGTPV

-109 GGGGKS
+109 GGGGGKN

-149 VGTAIIMTA
+149 VGSAIIMTS

-168 LPTPNMPSFASGGNL
+168 LPTPNMPSFAAGGGNL

-208 YGRHLVYPDLAAMPY
+208 YGRHLVYPDLAATPY
-223 GEYQGNEQYLH
+223 GEYQGNEQLLH

-256 TSFEEVTYQIVPPG
+256 ASFEEVTYQIVPPG
-270 SSVTLF
+270 SPVTLF

-305 DSAVTHIGID
+305 DSAITQIGID
-315 ILLPRGLYYAN
+315 ILLPRGLYFAN
-326 DAGGLDSRSAHWK
+326 DAGGLDSRSASWR

-349 DPLGEWFTL
+349 EPLNDWFTL
-358 GSESL
+358 GSENL
-363 TAATST
+363 TAATTT
-369 PQRLSYKYPIAA
+369 PQRLSYKYPVAA

-392 DKDASSRAGHEVR
+392 GKDSSSRAGHEVR

-444 NCIVTRKLPVWS
+444 NCIVTRELPVWS
-456 AASGW
+456 SASGW
-461 SAPVPTRSITWAFA
+461 SAPVPTRSIAWAFA
-475 DILRADYG
+475 DILCASYG
-483 AKLLDARIDLA
+483 AKLSDARIDLS
-494 ALAQLDE
+494 ALAQLDQ
-501 VWSTR
+501 VWTSR
-506 GDRIDGVFD
+506 GDRFDGVFD

-537 QGGIVRIV
+537 QGGIVRLV
-545 RDESR
+545 RDEAR

-584 EYFSSRTWK
+584 EFFSSRTWK

-604 SATNPA
+604 GSANPA
-610 KLRLFGCTTQDHAVR
+610 KLRLFGCTTEAHAVR

-667 GAGGEIVAWDAETQT
+667 GAGGEIVAWDAFSQT
-682 ATLSEPVSFTQ
+682 AMLSEPVHFTEG
-693 DQPHVMALR
+693 QPHVMALR
-702 RRDGGVSGPHAV
+702 RRDGGVSGPHPV
-714 TPGSDAQQVVLMD
+714 TPGSDAQQVVFDD
-727 LPDIAIET
+727 LPDIPMET
-735 GLASERTH
+735 GLSAERTH
-743 FAFGVAEQWG
+743 FAFGVAEQWS

-777 DVHTADL
+777 AVHSADHV

>member
-1 MIHAEQSAECPPL
+1 MIHVDQSA
-14 GRPKAGIAPPRGAA
+14 
-28 TAGSVGAVV
+28 VV
-37 VLLRNPFQPSQRE
+37 MLRNPFQPSQRE
-50 VLRAHPSQTI
+50 VMVTHPSQTI
-60 RQWLGAQGIA
+60 RQLLDKQGIA
-70 EFDQPTVCIKNGTPV
+70 EFDQPTVCIKNGAAV
-85 LRADW
+85 LRGDW
-90 AVTPIDGVVLFITL
+90 AVTQIDGLVIFIAL

-109 GGGGKS
+109 GGGGGKN
-115 PLRTVLM
+115 PLNTVLM

-149 VGTAIIMTA
+149 VGSAIIMTA
-158 GSALVSALVP
+158 GTALVSALVP
-168 LPTPNMPSFASGGNL
+168 LPTPNMPSFSTGGGL
-183 AQPSPTYS
+183 SQPSPTYS

-208 YGRHLVYPDLAAMPY
+208 YGRHLVYPDLAATPY

-242 EYDIEQLRIEDTPI
+242 EYDIEQIRIEDTPI
-256 TSFEEVTYQIVPPG
+256 ASFEEVNFQIVSPG

-286 AGQELLAG
+286 AGQELLSG
-294 TWTGG
+294 SWTGG
-299 FAINPA
+299 FTINPA
-305 DSAVTHIGID
+305 DSEVTHIGID
-315 ILLPRGLYYAN
+315 VLLPRGLYYAN
-326 DAGGLDSRSAHWK
+326 DTGGLEVRSASWK
-339 IEARAIDAEG
+339 IEVRAIDTEG
-349 DPLGEWFTL
+349 DPVGNWLTL
-358 GSESL
+358 GSESMS
-363 TAATST
+363 AATTT
-369 PQRLSYKYPIAA
+369 PQRLSFKYPVSL
-381 GRYEVRATRLD
+381 GRYEVRATRID
-392 DKDASSRAGHEVR
+392 SKDTSSRVGHEVR
-405 WGEARGYLAGGV
+405 WSEARGYLAGGV
-417 TFPDNVTLLAIR
+417 AFPDNVTLLAIR

-456 AASGW
+456 ASYGW
-461 SAPVPTRSITWAFA
+461 SSALPTRSIAWAYA
-475 DILRADYG
+475 DILRASYG
-483 AKLLDARIDLA
+483 AKLTDERIDLA
-494 ALAQLDE
+494 ALAQLDQ
-501 VWSTR
+501 VWTSR
-506 GDRIDGVFD
+506 GDKFDGVFD

-522 ALTRV
+522 ALTRA

-537 QGGIVRIV
+537 QGGIVRLV

-550 LLPVALFS
+550 TLPVALFS
-558 PRNIVKNSLKIQYVM
+558 TRNIVKNSLKIQYVM

-584 EYFSSRTWK
+584 EFFSSRTWK

-604 SATNPA
+604 SSTNPA
-610 KLRLFGCTTQDHAVR
+610 KLRLFGCTTEAHAMR

-667 GAGGEIVAWDAETQT
+667 GTGGEIVAWDPDSLI
-682 ATLSEPVSFTQ
+682 ATLSEPVGFIDEQS
-693 DQPHVMALR
+693 HVMALR

-714 TPGSDAQQVVLMD
+714 TLGGDTQQVVFAE
-727 LPDIAIET
+727 PPQIPIET
-735 GLASERTH
+735 GLSAERTH
-743 FAFGVAEQWG
+743 FAFGIAEQWS
-753 LLARVIAVRP
+753 LMARVIAVRP

-777 DVHTADL
+777 AVHTADSLPSA

>member
-1 MIHAEQSAECPPL
+1 MIEGNSSAV
-14 GRPKAGIAPPRGAA
+14 IM
-28 TAGSVGAVV
+28 
-37 VLLRNPFQPSQRE
+37 LRNPFQPSQRE
-50 VLRAHPSQTI
+50 VMVAHPSQTI
-60 RQWLGAQGIA
+60 RQWLGTQGIV
-70 EFDQPTVCIKNGTPV
+70 EFDQPTICIKNGVP
-85 LRADW
+85 LFRADW
-90 AVTPIDGVVLFITL
+90 ANTAIDGVVIFIAL

-109 GGGGKS
+109 GGGGGKN
-115 PLRTVLM
+115 PINTVLM

-149 VGTAIIMTA
+149 VGSAIIMTT
-158 GSALVSALVP
+158 GTALVSALVP
-168 LPTPNMPSFASGGNL
+168 LPTPNMPSFSSGGGL
-183 AQPSPTYS
+183 SQPSPTYS

-208 YGRHLVYPDLAAMPY
+208 YGRHLVYPDLAATPY

-242 EYDIEQLRIEDTPI
+242 EYDIEQIRIEDTPI
-256 TSFEEVTYQIVPPG
+256 ASFEEITYQIVQPG

-276 NPDVVTAPEV
+276 NADVVTAPEV
-286 AGQELLAG
+286 AGQEMLAG

-305 DSAVTHIGID
+305 DSEVTHIGID

-326 DAGGLDSRSAHWK
+326 DAGGLEVRSASWK
-339 IEARAIDAEG
+339 IDARAIDATGNPVG
-349 DPLGEWFTL
+349 DWLTL
-358 GSESL
+358 GTESMS
-363 TAATST
+363 AATTT
-369 PQRLSYKYPIAA
+369 PQRLSFKYPVSSA
-381 GRYEVRATRLD
+381 RYEVRATRLD
-392 DKDASSRAGHEVR
+392 IKDTSSRVGHEVR
-405 WGEARGYLAGGV
+405 WGEARGYLAGGI

-438 RSSRLI
+438 RSSRMI

-456 AASGW
+456 ANSGW
-461 SAPVPTRSITWAFA
+461 SSNVSTRSIAWAFA
-475 DILRADYG
+475 DILRASYG
-483 AKLLDARIDLA
+483 AKLTDARIDLA
-494 ALAQLDE
+494 ALAQLDQ
-501 VWSTR
+501 VWTGR
-506 GDRIDGVFD
+506 GDHLDGVFD
-515 QQVTVWE
+515 QQVTIWE

-537 QGGIVRIV
+537 QGGIVRVV
-545 RDESR
+545 RDEYR
-550 LLPVALFS
+550 TLPVALFS

-584 EYFSSRTWK
+584 EFFSSRTWK
-593 PDEVTVSLPGS
+593 PDEVTVSLPSLS
-604 SATNPA
+604 SANPA
-610 KLRLFGCTTQDHAVR
+610 KLRLFGCTTEAHAIR

-667 GAGGEIVAWDAETQT
+667 GVGGEIVDWDADTRI
-682 ATLSEPVSFTQ
+682 ATLSEPVSFI
-693 DQPHVMALR
+693 DGQPHVMALR

-714 TPGSDAQQVVLMD
+714 MPGSDAYQVVIAE
-727 LPDIAIET
+727 LPQIPIET
-735 GLASERTH
+735 GLSAERTH
-743 FAFGVAEQWG
+743 YAFGIAEQWS
-753 LLARVIAVRP
+753 LMARVIAVRP
-763 RGEQVEITCVAEHP
+763 RGEQVEITCVAEYP
-777 DVHTADL
+777 AVHSADLTPNA

>member
-1 MIHAEQSAECPPL
+1 MVAD
-14 GRPKAGIAPPRGAA
+14 
-28 TAGSVGAVV
+28 
-37 VLLRNPFQPSQRE
+37 
-50 VLRAHPSQTI
+50 PSQTI
-60 RQWLGAQGIA
+60 RQWLGTQGIA
-70 EFDQPTVCIKNGTPV
+70 EFEQPTVCLKNGTQV

-109 GGGGKS
+109 GGGGGKN

-149 VGTAIIMTA
+149 VGSAIIMTT

-168 LPTPNMPSFASGGNL
+168 LPTPNMPSFAAGGGNL

-201 AQPIPVI
+201 AQPIPVV
-208 YGRHLVYPDLAAMPY
+208 YGRHLVYPDLAATPY

-256 TSFEEVTYQIVPPG
+256 ASFEEVTYQIVPPG
-270 SSVTLF
+270 SPVTLF

-305 DSAVTHIGID
+305 DSDVTHIGID

-326 DAGGLDSRSAHWK
+326 DAGGLDSRSASWK
-339 IEARAIDAEG
+339 VEARAIDAEG
-349 DPLGEWFTL
+349 DPLSDWFTL
-358 GSESL
+358 GSENL
-363 TAATST
+363 TAATTT
-369 PQRLSYKYPIAA
+369 PQRLSYKYSVAA

-392 DKDASSRAGHEVR
+392 GKDTNSRAGHEVR
-405 WGEARGYLAGGV
+405 WGEARGYLAGGI

-456 AASGW
+456 SESGW
-461 SAPVPTRSITWAFA
+461 STPVTTRSIAWAFA
-475 DILRADYG
+475 DILRASYG
-483 AKLLDARIDLA
+483 AKLPDARIDLA
-494 ALAQLDE
+494 TLAQLDQ
-501 VWSTR
+501 VWTSR
-506 GDRIDGVFD
+506 GDRFDGVFD

-537 QGGIVRIV
+537 QGGIVRLV
-545 RDESR
+545 RDEAR

-584 EYFSSRTWK
+584 EFFSSRTWK

-604 SATNPA
+604 SSANPA
-610 KLRLFGCTTQDHAVR
+610 KLRLFGCTTEAHAVR

-667 GAGGEIVAWDAETQT
+667 GAGGEIVAWDADTYT
-682 ATLSEPVSFTQ
+682 VTLSEPVAFVDGQ
-693 DQPHVMALR
+693 EHVMALR

-714 TPGSDAQQVVLMD
+714 MSGRDAQQVVFAD
-727 LPDIAIET
+727 RPDIRIET
-735 GLASERTH
+735 GLSAERTH
-743 FAFGVAEQWG
+743 FAFGVAKHWS

-777 DVHTADL
+777 AVHSADGSVDSSAAPI